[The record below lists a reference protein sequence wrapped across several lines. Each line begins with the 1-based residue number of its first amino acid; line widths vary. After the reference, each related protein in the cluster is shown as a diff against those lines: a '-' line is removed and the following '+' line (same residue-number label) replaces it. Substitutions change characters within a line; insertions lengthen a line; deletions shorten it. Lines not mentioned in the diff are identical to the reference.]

1 MDNIKQIELLND
13 KLSKLNEEHKIS
25 SNMNNFEQQ
34 ISLRNDNNLRDLI
47 NQNVNE
53 SNAINDKMNSFLID
67 KSIYKTTN
75 DYYKIDNQIPTN
87 TANYTNANN
96 TTANYNPTINKEV
109 TINEDMNN
117 RLEKL
122 QFHNMSDYIIKNTD
136 YCDNNDNNNDNDNN
150 NNDDNNTVNANTS
163 NNLKYNKISPFE
175 SSNINVLRKKNAD
188 LTNARLNNFTPLGR
202 SMVASHNIQY
212 ELNENFNNNR
222 YKNKKEIGNERLS
235 EFTPLSRT
243 QQIPVKNNPVKSDA
257 TRTFLDCENTFSQSN
272 LNTNYKNK
280 K

>member
-1 MDNIKQIELLND
+1 MDNIKQIELLNN
-13 KLSKLNEEHKIS
+13 KLSRLNNEYKIS
-25 SNMNNFEQQ
+25 SHMNNFEQQ

-47 NQNVNE
+47 KNNLTE

-67 KSIYKTTN
+67 QNIYKTNN

-87 TANYTNANN
+87 TVNYT
-96 TTANYNPTINKEV
+96 TENYNENIEENIEANIEANIEDN
-109 TINEDMNN
+109 INEDMNN

-122 QFHNMSDYIIKNTD
+122 QFHNMTDYIIKNSD
-136 YCDNNDNNNDNDNN
+136 YCDNNNYNN
-150 NNDDNNTVNANTS
+150 NNNYNTVNTS

-175 SSNINVLRKKNAD
+175 SSNINVVRKKNAD

-202 SMVASHNIQY
+202 SMVSAHNIQY

-243 QQIPVKNNPVKSDA
+243 QQIPMKNNPVKSDA

>member
-1 MDNIKQIELLND
+1 MDTITQIELLND
-13 KLSKLNEEHKIS
+13 KLSRLNNEYKIS
-25 SNMNNFEQQ
+25 SHMNNFEQQ

-47 NQNVNE
+47 KNDLNE

-67 KSIYKTTN
+67 KSIYKTNN
-75 DYYKIDNQIPTN
+75 DYYKTDNKIPTN
-87 TANYTNANN
+87 TVNYT
-96 TTANYNPTINKEV
+96 TDNYNENTETNIEEHTEENM
-109 TINEDMNN
+109 NEDMNN

-122 QFHNMSDYIIKNTD
+122 QFHNMSDYIIKNSD
-136 YCDNNDNNNDNDNN
+136 YCDNNNI
-150 NNDDNNTVNANTS
+150 DDNNTVNTS

-175 SSNINVLRKKNAD
+175 SSNINVVRKKNAD
-188 LTNARLNNFTPLGR
+188 LTNARLNNFAPLGR
-202 SMVASHNIQY
+202 SMISAHNIQY

-222 YKNKKEIGNERLS
+222 YKNKKEIGNDRLS

-257 TRTFLDCENTFSQSN
+257 TRTFLECENTFSQSN
-272 LNTNYKNK
+272 LNTNYKTK